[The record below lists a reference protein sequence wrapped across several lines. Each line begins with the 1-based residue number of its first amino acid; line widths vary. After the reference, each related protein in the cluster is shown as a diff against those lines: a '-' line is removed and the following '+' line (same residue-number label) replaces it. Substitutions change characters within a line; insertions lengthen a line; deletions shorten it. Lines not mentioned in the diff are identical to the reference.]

1 MLLDAVKMSIP
12 VSTTAYDLIIAQLI
26 DAAVSDLSIA
36 GIPVEGVNVEVT
48 YPGNGQI
55 RVTDMSTLT
64 DPALVRAICAFV
76 RANFGSPDDYDR
88 LKACYDENKAQ
99 LQTATGYGMEDDDVQ
114 G

>member
-1 MLLDAVKMSIP
+1 MLLQAVKMAIP

-26 DAAVSDLSIA
+26 DAAANDLRIA
-36 GIPVEGVNVEVT
+36 GIPVYGVNVQTASVE
-48 YPGNGQI
+48 GQI
-55 RVTDMSTLT
+55 TVTDRSTVT
-64 DPALVRAICAFV
+64 DPLIVRAICAYV

-99 LQTATGYGMEDDDVQ
+99 LQTATGYGMEDSDVQ